1 MQISTTASRLFSAT
15 LGPFSTNRSPTKP
28 TKLATSWAP
37 SASTNLASLS
47 SRNLFTREIW
57 GWVNSKTATSRR
69 EMRGVVRAEMFGQLT
84 SGLEAAW
91 TKLKGEEV
99 LTKENIVEPMR
110 DIRRALLE
118 ADVSLPVVRR
128 FVQAVSDQAVGV
140 GLIRGVKPDQQLV
153 KIVNDELVKLM
164 GGEVSELVF
173 SKSGPTVILLAGLQ
187 GVGKTTLCAKLAN
200 YLKKQGKS
208 SMLIAGDV
216 YRPAA
221 IDQLVILG
229 EQVGVPVY
237 TAGTEIKP
245 SEIAKQGLEEA
256 KKKKIDV
263 VIMDTAGRLQID
275 KGMMDE
281 LKEVKKVLNPTEV
294 LLVVDA
300 MTGQEAAALVT
311 AFNVEIGI
319 TGAILTKLDGDSR
332 GGAALSVKEVSGK
345 PIKLVGRGERM
356 EDLEPFYPDRM
367 AGRILGM
374 GDVLS
379 FVEKAQEVMR
389 QEDAEELQKKIM
401 SAKFDFNDFLKQ
413 TRAVAR
419 MGSMTRVIG
428 MIPGMGKVTP
438 AQVREAEKNLKLM
451 EAMIEAMTPGTAMY
465 NHIMYH
471 ALPWMVDC
479 RCFASRITQLE
490 EREKP
495 ELLAES
501 PDRRR
506 RIAKDSGKTEQQ
518 VSQLVAQLFQMR
530 VRMKNLMGIM
540 EGGSIPTLS
549 NLEDAMKAE
558 QTAPPGTAR
567 RKRRSESRRQFA
579 DSASTRPSPRGFGVF
594 VLVKLVACYWQQA
607 FLWEASLRTVCQMRV
622 FVFETVLEKE
632 LGFFEGNDGVSSGD
646 IAYRITAEA
655 SDVADT
661 LFALLNTIVPNM
673 LQLFAMGTQM
683 LVISPSLSLISA
695 IMIPF
700 MALVIAYLGEKL
712 RKISKRAHLS
722 IATLAAYLNE
732 EFLSVPARLSM
743 VSFVTSL
750 VFLVEPIQGV
760 GKAYNE
766 FKQGEPAIERLFDLT
781 RMKSKVIEKPDA
793 IYLGHVKGEVKFCDV
808 SFKYADNMPLV
819 LDGLNLTVRAGE
831 TIALVG
837 PSGGGKTTLVKL
849 LLRLYEPSSGSILI
863 DNHNIKS
870 IRLESLRRHVGLVSQ
885 DTMLFS
891 RTVAENIGYR
901 DLMSNIDMEKVELAA
916 QIANADEFI
925 RTLPEGYRSQIGP
938 RGSLLSGGQKQRL
951 AIARAVYQVS
961 SILVLDEA
969 TSALDSKSELLVRQ
983 AVERLMENYTVLVIA
998 HRLETILMADRIF
1011 LLQNGKL
1018 QELSRSTFLAG
1029 HHDSLLSA
1037 GAAI

>member
-1 MQISTTASRLFSAT
+1 MSLHGLLFLSPPFPPPLFYLRSAQKDKPKFLHINSRWRPPFISSL
-15 LGPFSTNRSPTKP
+15 KP
-28 TKLATSWAP
+28 TNSIKLPLNAQTSQTPLSKALETLAKLKP
-37 SASTNLASLS
+37 FLQTNHQPILLGWLCSSISVFSLS
-47 SRNLFTREIW
+47 QIIPRIGSFSSNLI
-57 GWVNSKTATSRR
+57 
-69 EMRGVVRAEMFGQLT
+69 
-84 SGLEAAW
+84 
-91 TKLKGEEV
+91 
-99 LTKENIVEPMR
+99 NIVSISKLR
-110 DIRRALLE
+110 DQCLL
-118 ADVSLPVVRR
+118 L
-128 FVQAVSDQAVGV
+128 
-140 GLIRGVKPDQQLV
+140 
-153 KIVNDELVKLM
+153 
-164 GGEVSELVF
+164 
-173 SKSGPTVILLAGLQ
+173 
-187 GVGKTTLCAKLAN
+187 
-200 YLKKQGKS
+200 
-208 SMLIAGDV
+208 
-216 YRPAA
+216 
-221 IDQLVILG
+221 
-229 EQVGVPVY
+229 
-237 TAGTEIKP
+237 
-245 SEIAKQGLEEA
+245 
-256 KKKKIDV
+256 
-263 VIMDTAGRLQID
+263 
-275 KGMMDE
+275 
-281 LKEVKKVLNPTEV
+281 
-294 LLVVDA
+294 
-300 MTGQEAAALVT
+300 
-311 AFNVEIGI
+311 
-319 TGAILTKLDGDSR
+319 
-332 GGAALSVKEVSGK
+332 
-345 PIKLVGRGERM
+345 
-356 EDLEPFYPDRM
+356 
-367 AGRILGM
+367 
-374 GDVLS
+374 
-379 FVEKAQEVMR
+379 
-389 QEDAEELQKKIM
+389 
-401 SAKFDFNDFLKQ
+401 
-413 TRAVAR
+413 
-419 MGSMTRVIG
+419 
-428 MIPGMGKVTP
+428 
-438 AQVREAEKNLKLM
+438 
-451 EAMIEAMTPGTAMY
+451 
-465 NHIMYH
+465 
-471 ALPWMVDC
+471 
-479 RCFASRITQLE
+479 
-490 EREKP
+490 
-495 ELLAES
+495 
-501 PDRRR
+501 
-506 RIAKDSGKTEQQ
+506 
-518 VSQLVAQLFQMR
+518 
-530 VRMKNLMGIM
+530 
-540 EGGSIPTLS
+540 
-549 NLEDAMKAE
+549 
-558 QTAPPGTAR
+558 
-567 RKRRSESRRQFA
+567 
-579 DSASTRPSPRGFGVF
+579 GVF

-661 LFALLNTIVPNM
+661 LFALLNGLPAIFFVKANTGELSEHARFQRLAYTDFSRHLAKKKMKALIPQIIQIIYFGV
-673 LQLFAMGTQM
+673 LCVLCVGS
-683 LVISPSLSLISA
+683 LVVSRGS
-695 IMIPF
+695 F
-700 MALVIAYLGEKL
+700 DGC
-712 RKISKRAHLS
+712 
-722 IATLAAYLNE
+722 
-732 EFLSVPARLSM
+732 SM

>member
-1 MQISTTASRLFSAT
+1 MSLHRLRFLSPPFPPPLFHLRSAQKDKPKFLHINSRWRPPFISSL
-15 LGPFSTNRSPTKP
+15 KP
-28 TKLATSWAP
+28 TNSIKLPLNAQTSQTPLSKALETLAKLKP
-37 SASTNLASLS
+37 FLQTNHQPILLGWLCSSISVFSLS
-47 SRNLFTREIW
+47 QIIPRIGSFSSNLI
-57 GWVNSKTATSRR
+57 
-69 EMRGVVRAEMFGQLT
+69 
-84 SGLEAAW
+84 
-91 TKLKGEEV
+91 
-99 LTKENIVEPMR
+99 NIVSISKLR
-110 DIRRALLE
+110 DQCLL
-118 ADVSLPVVRR
+118 L
-128 FVQAVSDQAVGV
+128 
-140 GLIRGVKPDQQLV
+140 
-153 KIVNDELVKLM
+153 
-164 GGEVSELVF
+164 
-173 SKSGPTVILLAGLQ
+173 
-187 GVGKTTLCAKLAN
+187 
-200 YLKKQGKS
+200 
-208 SMLIAGDV
+208 
-216 YRPAA
+216 
-221 IDQLVILG
+221 
-229 EQVGVPVY
+229 
-237 TAGTEIKP
+237 
-245 SEIAKQGLEEA
+245 
-256 KKKKIDV
+256 
-263 VIMDTAGRLQID
+263 
-275 KGMMDE
+275 
-281 LKEVKKVLNPTEV
+281 
-294 LLVVDA
+294 
-300 MTGQEAAALVT
+300 
-311 AFNVEIGI
+311 
-319 TGAILTKLDGDSR
+319 
-332 GGAALSVKEVSGK
+332 
-345 PIKLVGRGERM
+345 
-356 EDLEPFYPDRM
+356 
-367 AGRILGM
+367 
-374 GDVLS
+374 
-379 FVEKAQEVMR
+379 
-389 QEDAEELQKKIM
+389 
-401 SAKFDFNDFLKQ
+401 
-413 TRAVAR
+413 
-419 MGSMTRVIG
+419 
-428 MIPGMGKVTP
+428 
-438 AQVREAEKNLKLM
+438 
-451 EAMIEAMTPGTAMY
+451 
-465 NHIMYH
+465 
-471 ALPWMVDC
+471 
-479 RCFASRITQLE
+479 
-490 EREKP
+490 
-495 ELLAES
+495 
-501 PDRRR
+501 
-506 RIAKDSGKTEQQ
+506 
-518 VSQLVAQLFQMR
+518 
-530 VRMKNLMGIM
+530 
-540 EGGSIPTLS
+540 
-549 NLEDAMKAE
+549 
-558 QTAPPGTAR
+558 
-567 RKRRSESRRQFA
+567 
-579 DSASTRPSPRGFGVF
+579 GVF

-632 LGFFEGNDGVSSGD
+632 LGFFEGSDGVSSGD

-673 LQLFAMGTQM
+673 LQLFAMATQM

-732 EFLSVPARLSM
+732 VLPAIFFVKANNGELSEHARFQRLAYTDFSQHLAKKKMKALIPQIIQIIYFGVLCVLCVGSLVISRGSFDGCSM

-781 RMKSKVIEKPDA
+781 KMKSKVIEKPDA
-793 IYLGHVKGEVKFCDV
+793 IDLGHVKGEVKFCDV

-863 DNHNIKS
+863 DNHNINN
-870 IRLESLRRHVGLVSQ
+870 IGLESLRRHVGLVSQ
-885 DTMLFS
+885 DTMLLPG
-891 RTVAENIGYR
+891 TVAENIGYR

-951 AIARAVYQVS
+951 AIARAVYQKS

-1018 QELSRSTFLAG
+1018 EELSRSTFLAG

>member
-1 MQISTTASRLFSAT
+1 MSLHGLLFLSPPFPPPLFYLRSAQKDKPKFLHINSRWRPPFISSL
-15 LGPFSTNRSPTKP
+15 KP
-28 TKLATSWAP
+28 TNSIKLPLNAQTSQTPLSKALETLAKLKP
-37 SASTNLASLS
+37 FLQTNHQPILLGWLCSSISVFSLS
-47 SRNLFTREIW
+47 QIIPRIGSFSSNLI
-57 GWVNSKTATSRR
+57 
-69 EMRGVVRAEMFGQLT
+69 
-84 SGLEAAW
+84 
-91 TKLKGEEV
+91 
-99 LTKENIVEPMR
+99 NIVSISKLR
-110 DIRRALLE
+110 DQCLL
-118 ADVSLPVVRR
+118 L
-128 FVQAVSDQAVGV
+128 
-140 GLIRGVKPDQQLV
+140 
-153 KIVNDELVKLM
+153 
-164 GGEVSELVF
+164 
-173 SKSGPTVILLAGLQ
+173 
-187 GVGKTTLCAKLAN
+187 
-200 YLKKQGKS
+200 
-208 SMLIAGDV
+208 
-216 YRPAA
+216 
-221 IDQLVILG
+221 
-229 EQVGVPVY
+229 
-237 TAGTEIKP
+237 
-245 SEIAKQGLEEA
+245 
-256 KKKKIDV
+256 
-263 VIMDTAGRLQID
+263 
-275 KGMMDE
+275 
-281 LKEVKKVLNPTEV
+281 
-294 LLVVDA
+294 
-300 MTGQEAAALVT
+300 
-311 AFNVEIGI
+311 
-319 TGAILTKLDGDSR
+319 
-332 GGAALSVKEVSGK
+332 
-345 PIKLVGRGERM
+345 
-356 EDLEPFYPDRM
+356 
-367 AGRILGM
+367 
-374 GDVLS
+374 
-379 FVEKAQEVMR
+379 
-389 QEDAEELQKKIM
+389 
-401 SAKFDFNDFLKQ
+401 
-413 TRAVAR
+413 
-419 MGSMTRVIG
+419 
-428 MIPGMGKVTP
+428 
-438 AQVREAEKNLKLM
+438 
-451 EAMIEAMTPGTAMY
+451 
-465 NHIMYH
+465 
-471 ALPWMVDC
+471 
-479 RCFASRITQLE
+479 
-490 EREKP
+490 
-495 ELLAES
+495 
-501 PDRRR
+501 
-506 RIAKDSGKTEQQ
+506 
-518 VSQLVAQLFQMR
+518 
-530 VRMKNLMGIM
+530 
-540 EGGSIPTLS
+540 
-549 NLEDAMKAE
+549 
-558 QTAPPGTAR
+558 
-567 RKRRSESRRQFA
+567 
-579 DSASTRPSPRGFGVF
+579 GVF

-732 EFLSVPARLSM
+732 VLPAIFFVKANTGELSEHARFQRLAYTDFSRHLAKKKMKALIPQIIQIIYFGVLCVLCVGSLVVSRGSFDGCSM

-891 RTVAENIGYR
+891 RTVSENIGYR

>member
-1 MQISTTASRLFSAT
+1 MSLHGLLFLSPPFPPPLFYLRSAQKDKPKFLHINSRWRPPFISSL
-15 LGPFSTNRSPTKP
+15 KP
-28 TKLATSWAP
+28 TNSIKLPLNAQTSQTPLSKALETLAKLKP
-37 SASTNLASLS
+37 FLQTNHQPILLGWLCSSISVFSLS
-47 SRNLFTREIW
+47 QIIPRIGSFSSNLI
-57 GWVNSKTATSRR
+57 
-69 EMRGVVRAEMFGQLT
+69 
-84 SGLEAAW
+84 
-91 TKLKGEEV
+91 
-99 LTKENIVEPMR
+99 NIVSISKLR
-110 DIRRALLE
+110 DQCLL
-118 ADVSLPVVRR
+118 L
-128 FVQAVSDQAVGV
+128 
-140 GLIRGVKPDQQLV
+140 
-153 KIVNDELVKLM
+153 
-164 GGEVSELVF
+164 
-173 SKSGPTVILLAGLQ
+173 
-187 GVGKTTLCAKLAN
+187 
-200 YLKKQGKS
+200 
-208 SMLIAGDV
+208 
-216 YRPAA
+216 
-221 IDQLVILG
+221 
-229 EQVGVPVY
+229 
-237 TAGTEIKP
+237 
-245 SEIAKQGLEEA
+245 
-256 KKKKIDV
+256 
-263 VIMDTAGRLQID
+263 
-275 KGMMDE
+275 
-281 LKEVKKVLNPTEV
+281 
-294 LLVVDA
+294 
-300 MTGQEAAALVT
+300 
-311 AFNVEIGI
+311 
-319 TGAILTKLDGDSR
+319 
-332 GGAALSVKEVSGK
+332 
-345 PIKLVGRGERM
+345 
-356 EDLEPFYPDRM
+356 
-367 AGRILGM
+367 
-374 GDVLS
+374 
-379 FVEKAQEVMR
+379 
-389 QEDAEELQKKIM
+389 
-401 SAKFDFNDFLKQ
+401 
-413 TRAVAR
+413 
-419 MGSMTRVIG
+419 
-428 MIPGMGKVTP
+428 
-438 AQVREAEKNLKLM
+438 
-451 EAMIEAMTPGTAMY
+451 
-465 NHIMYH
+465 
-471 ALPWMVDC
+471 
-479 RCFASRITQLE
+479 
-490 EREKP
+490 
-495 ELLAES
+495 
-501 PDRRR
+501 
-506 RIAKDSGKTEQQ
+506 
-518 VSQLVAQLFQMR
+518 
-530 VRMKNLMGIM
+530 
-540 EGGSIPTLS
+540 
-549 NLEDAMKAE
+549 
-558 QTAPPGTAR
+558 
-567 RKRRSESRRQFA
+567 
-579 DSASTRPSPRGFGVF
+579 GVF

-732 EFLSVPARLSM
+732 VLPAIFFVKANTGELSEHARFQRLAYTDFSRHLAKKKMKALIPQIIQIIYFGVLCVLCVGSLVVSRGSFDGCSM